1 MQKNQLNISKH
12 IMAIKEKK
20 QPAKFGFP
28 PCNNMIFQSTFLV
41 LAPQKCVLDESYSK
55 INQADAGNYHEL

>member
-1 MQKNQLNISKH
+1 
-12 IMAIKEKK
+12 MAIKKK
-20 QPAKFGFP
+20 IQPAKFGFP